1 MSQSSGPPT
10 LPGPDGEGLGLRRFA
25 RDSSYTMIRQVI
37 AIVLGMAI
45 SILLARGLGVE
56 DRGVYAV
63 ALLLPRTL
71 VTFLNLGVAPATVY
85 FVGRGDRE
93 LEAAARGN
101 IALAFWNS
109 LLAVLVG
116 AMVIVWGGE
125 TLFPGVPVNLLLIS
139 LAVAPLLLHTTYLLA
154 ILQGIQDFRAYNWV
168 TMIPQMVMLALV
180 LVLVWWIPGG
190 PLGALAAFLGGNL
203 AALAALIA
211 LLMRRSQSKRMFAL
225 WLDWAYTRQVM
236 GYGLRAHV
244 SNIIAFLNYRADMFL
259 LNLFTG
265 AAAVGVYAVAVGLA
279 ERMWILSKSVST
291 VMLPRIASLDGEEA
305 KRRQLTPLIARHVRW
320 CSLAMGLVTWVLAK
334 WGIVLLYSDAYLES
348 AVALRALLPGVVA
361 LSFSKIL
368 ANDIAGRGN
377 PGINSQQSTIAFVV
391 NVIANLILIP
401 RLGVVGAALAT
412 SLSYSLLTIL
422 KLFVYIR
429 IAQVS
434 WRDVLLLN
442 REDWRRL
449 GMASRLVMAKV
460 RR

>member
-1 MSQSSGPPT
+1 
-10 LPGPDGEGLGLRRFA
+10 
-25 RDSSYTMIRQVI
+25 
-37 AIVLGMAI
+37 
-45 SILLARGLGVE
+45 
-56 DRGVYAV
+56 
-63 ALLLPRTL
+63 
-71 VTFLNLGVAPATVY
+71 
-85 FVGRGDRE
+85 
-93 LEAAARGN
+93 
-101 IALAFWNS
+101 
-109 LLAVLVG
+109 
-116 AMVIVWGGE
+116 
-125 TLFPGVPVNLLLIS
+125 
-139 LAVAPLLLHTTYLLA
+139 
-154 ILQGIQDFRAYNWV
+154 
-168 TMIPQMVMLALV
+168 
-180 LVLVWWIPGG
+180 
-190 PLGALAAFLGGNL
+190 
-203 AALAALIA
+203 
-211 LLMRRSQSKRMFAL
+211 
-225 WLDWAYTRQVM
+225 
-236 GYGLRAHV
+236 
-244 SNIIAFLNYRADMFL
+244 
-259 LNLFTG
+259 
-265 AAAVGVYAVAVGLA
+265 
-279 ERMWILSKSVST
+279 
-291 VMLPRIASLDGEEA
+291 
-305 KRRQLTPLIARHVRW
+305 
-320 CSLAMGLVTWVLAK
+320 MGLVTWVLAK